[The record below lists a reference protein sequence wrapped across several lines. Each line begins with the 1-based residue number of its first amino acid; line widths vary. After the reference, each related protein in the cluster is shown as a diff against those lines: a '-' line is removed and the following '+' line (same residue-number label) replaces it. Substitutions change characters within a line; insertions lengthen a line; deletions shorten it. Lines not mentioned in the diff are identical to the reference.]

1 MKVLPKFLFKC
12 SMLIMVP
19 AAASAAGTYYTGN
32 YQSPQTRYTQQA
44 YTQRTKST
52 TYSQQGISQYNRDQY
67 ANAGYSD
74 ARYSQNQNVRM
85 GQYNQATKRQARADV
100 PAQSTGREG
109 FYLGAGIS
117 RQTAMWQFEMKE
129 SDSILHYDNIDW
141 NVLDVNAGYN
151 FKAGNTP
158 MQINAGFKYGM
169 QAGESTMVDD
179 DITNGGYFVT
189 AWGTDDD
196 NDGDI
201 DTFLGD
207 QMGHALSIGT
217 STDGKMMEFNAGF
230 GLTDFFKLGKV
241 KITPSVGW
249 RYLKYELETTKNHG
263 LAVDTFSGSGGCIQ
277 VPGSDE
283 IQCDPILIF
292 IDAAGN
298 TQEIAV
304 RGDTNADG
312 VIDSNDSIQIPSG
325 YDTVNAGGTY
335 YWDQPG
341 VSHSYEVEWSG
352 PYFALDMLYDI
363 NQNNYVSAHVELG
376 LPSYN
381 ATGDQPYRFDWAHPK
396 SVEDEAGVGSAFHL
410 GLGANWATAISD
422 SVMLSVGVTYD
433 YYTVADADAKT
444 YLSEEYYTGI
454 YYDRL
459 DNLYGGD
466 EEEMLAKDKIAQN
479 IVELAE
485 ECPGWVCTSDGE
497 IESFYKSLGVRIGI
511 NAKF

>member
-32 YQSPQTRYTQQA
+32 YQSPQTRYSQQA
-44 YTQRTKST
+44 YTQRTRST
-52 TYSQQGISQYNRDQY
+52 TYSQQGLSQYNQNQY
-67 ANAGYSD
+67 ANAGYAATRS
-74 ARYSQNQNVRM
+74 AQGQGGRM
-85 GQYNQATKRQARADV
+85 TQSVQSKKQGRVETVAD
-100 PAQSTGREG
+100 SGKEG
-109 FYLGAGIS
+109 FFLGAGIS

-129 SDSILHYDNIDW
+129 AESILHYDNIDW
-141 NVLDVNAGYN
+141 NVFDVNAGYR
-151 FKAGNTP
+151 FKVGNTP
-158 MQINAGFKYGM
+158 MQLNAGFKYGM

-189 AWGTDDD
+189 AWGVDDD
-196 NDGDI
+196 SDGKI

-217 STDGKMMEFNAGF
+217 SKDGSMMEFNAGF

-241 KITPSVGW
+241 KITPSIGW

-263 LAVDTFSGSGGCIQ
+263 LAVDTFTGAGGCVQ
-277 VPGSDE
+277 VPGSNE
-283 IQCDPILIF
+283 VQCDPILIF

-304 RGDTNADG
+304 RGDTNEDG
-312 VIDSNDSIQIPSG
+312 VIDVNDAIQIPSG
-325 YDTVNAGGTY
+325 YDSVNAGGTY

-352 PYFALDMLYDI
+352 PYLALDMLYDI
-363 NQNNYVSAHVELG
+363 NLNNYVNAYVELG

-396 SVEDEAGVGSAFHL
+396 SVEDEAGIGSAFHL
-410 GLGANWATAISD
+410 GLGASWSTAISD

-433 YYTVADADAKT
+433 YYTVGDADAKT
-444 YLSEEYYTGI
+444 YLSEDYYTGI
-454 YYDRL
+454 YYARL
-459 DNLYGGD
+459 DMYKADGYD
-466 EEEMLAKDKIAQN
+466 EEYMLQNDKIAQN
-479 IVELAE
+479 IVQLAE
-485 ECPGWVCTSDGE
+485 ECPGWVCSSNGE
-497 IESFYKSLGVRIGI
+497 IESFYKSLGVRVGI

>member
-1 MKVLPKFLFKC
+1 MKILPKFLFKC

-19 AAASAAGTYYTGN
+19 AAANAAGTYYTGN
-32 YQSPQTRYTQQA
+32 YQSPQTRYSQQA
-44 YTQRTKST
+44 YTQRTRSA

-67 ANAGYSD
+67 ANAGYTT
-74 ARYSQNQNVRM
+74 ARSTQ
-85 GQYNQATKRQARADV
+85 GQGGRVAQPLQMQKQTRADLV
-100 PAQSTGREG
+100 ADSGKEG
-109 FYLGAGIS
+109 FFLGAGIS
-117 RQTAMWQFEMKE
+117 RQTSMWQFEMKE
-129 SDSILHYDNIDW
+129 AESVLHYDNIDW
-141 NVLDVNAGYN
+141 NVLDVNAGYR

-179 DITNGGYFVT
+179 DISNGGYFVT

-196 NDGDI
+196 KDGDI

-207 QMGHALSIGT
+207 QVGHALSIGT
-217 STDGKMMEFNAGF
+217 SKDGSMMEFNAGL
-230 GLTDFFKLGKV
+230 GLTDFFKWGKV
-241 KITPSVGW
+241 KITPSIGW

-263 LAVDTFSGSGGCIQ
+263 LALDTFTGAGGCIQ

-283 IQCDPILIF
+283 LQCDPILIF
-292 IDAAGN
+292 IDAAGI

-304 RGDTNADG
+304 RGDTNGDG
-312 VIDSNDSIQIPSG
+312 IIDINDAIQIPSG
-325 YDTVNAGGTY
+325 YDSVNAGGSY
-335 YWDQPG
+335 YYDQPG

-363 NQNNYVSAHVELG
+363 NQNNYVNAYVELG

-381 ATGDQPYRFDWAHPK
+381 AIGDQPYRFDWAHPK
-396 SVEDEAGVGSAFHL
+396 SVEDEAGIGSAFHL
-410 GLGANWATAISD
+410 GLGANWSTAISD

-433 YYTVADADAKT
+433 YYTVGDADAKT
-444 YLSEEYYTGI
+444 YLSEDYYTDI
-454 YYDRL
+454 YYARL
-459 DNLYGGD
+459 DMYVADGYD
-466 EEEMLAKDKIAQN
+466 EEYMLANDKIAQN
-479 IVELAE
+479 IVQLTE

-497 IESFYKSLGVRIGI
+497 IESFYKSLGVRVGI